1 MMLIL
6 ALAFSL
12 VITLIGGLDRAESVY
27 LPVSQQ
33 PLEDLRAAMG
43 ARNEAPPRGTLSNP

>member
-6 ALAFSL
+6 ALSFSL
-12 VITLIGGLDRAESVY
+12 VITLIAALDRVQGSY

-33 PLEDLRAAMG
+33 PLKDVQVLMGGPLDAAS
-43 ARNEAPPRGTLSNP
+43 P